1 MLLHEILPVLSE
13 DAAVSGKADFL
24 NIYKS
29 TLGNVYISLSVDTLP
44 SWVGRC
50 DAFANRQWEKDVNN
64 ISHGEN
70 YERYLNFTMTQLGW
84 AELVWMNSR
93 KFHITQWKACIG
105 IELAGGHVQ
114 LWCHNELRGG
124 VT

>member
-50 DAFANRQWEKDVNN
+50 DAFANRQ
-64 ISHGEN
+64 
-70 YERYLNFTMTQLGW
+70 
-84 AELVWMNSR
+84 
-93 KFHITQWKACIG
+93 
-105 IELAGGHVQ
+105 
-114 LWCHNELRGG
+114 
-124 VT
+124 

>member
-29 TLGNVYISLSVDTLP
+29 TLGNVYISFLSVDTLP

-50 DAFANRQWEKDVNN
+50 DAFANRQ
-64 ISHGEN
+64 
-70 YERYLNFTMTQLGW
+70 
-84 AELVWMNSR
+84 
-93 KFHITQWKACIG
+93 
-105 IELAGGHVQ
+105 
-114 LWCHNELRGG
+114 
-124 VT
+124 